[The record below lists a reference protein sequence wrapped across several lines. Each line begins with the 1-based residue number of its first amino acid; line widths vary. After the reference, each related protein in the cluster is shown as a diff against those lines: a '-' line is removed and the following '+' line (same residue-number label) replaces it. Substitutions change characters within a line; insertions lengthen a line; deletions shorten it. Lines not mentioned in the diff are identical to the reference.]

1 MPAIGLH
8 SWWAKYEI
16 MLQHKKICFAVTLF
30 TISILIS
37 FCQSPEKNENAEV
50 QADSLHLSSA
60 DSVDQA
66 TGLIVDSALPLVVG
80 NCTGCHSAKL
90 ITQSRATR
98 EGWKSIIVW
107 MQETQKLWD
116 LGENEEAILDYLAT
130 HYAPEQVGRRKN
142 LENIQW
148 YDLE

>member
-1 MPAIGLH
+1 MPAIGLR
-8 SWWAKYEI
+8 SWWVKHEI
-16 MLQHKKICFAVTLF
+16 MLQQEKICFAAILFILSVTL
-30 TISILIS
+30 SV
-37 FCQSPEKNENAEV
+37 CQLPEKNENAAV
-50 QADSLHLSSA
+50 QTDSINLTST
-60 DSVDQA
+60 DSVDQE
-66 TGLIVDSALPLVVG
+66 TGLIVDSALPLVLR

-130 HYAPEQVGRRKN
+130 HYAPEQVGRREN